1 MWRPLGYCA
10 AGFVAN
16 TRFMPEKS
24 QQNLLVERRDRVAVI
39 TVSRPDKLNALN
51 AATLQQM
58 DAAFDGLEGDAGI
71 GGVVITGAGP
81 KAFVAGAD
89 IAELPAG
96 DVVAGMALARSGQAV
111 FDRIER
117 FGKPV
122 IAAVNGFAL
131 GGGLE
136 LALACHVRVASDN
149 ALFGAPEVKL
159 GLMCGYGGTQR
170 LPRLVGRGRALE
182 MLLTGEAIDAQDALR
197 IGLVSRVVPQEVLL
211 QEAESLVRTMAAN
224 GPLALRCTLEAV
236 RAGADMPLEAAEA
249 HEAALFASLC
259 ATDDMREGTRAF
271 IEKRPARFQGK

>member
-1 MWRPLGYCA
+1 
-10 AGFVAN
+10 
-16 TRFMPEKS
+16 MPEKN
-24 QQNLLVERRDRVAVI
+24 QENLLVERRDRVAVI

-51 AATLQQM
+51 AATLRQM
-58 DAAFDGLEGDAGI
+58 DAALDVLRGDPEI

-96 DVVAGMALARSGQAV
+96 DVVAGMALARTGQAV

-117 FGKPV
+117 SGKPV

-149 ALFGAPEVKL
+149 ARFGAPEVKL

-182 MLLTGEAIDAQDALR
+182 MLLTGEAIDAQEALR
-197 IGLVSRVVPQEVLL
+197 IGLVSRVVPLATLVQD
-211 QEAESLVRTMAAN
+211 AESLARAMAAN
-224 GPLALRCTLEAV
+224 GPLAVRCTLDAV
-236 RAGADMPLEAAEA
+236 RAGADMPLAAGEA

-259 ATDDMREGTRAF
+259 ATDDMKEGTRAF
-271 IEKRPARFQGK
+271 LEKRPARFQGK